1 MLFILWKMA
10 SHLDWIKRFSYSLFL
25 LFILGSFQ
33 QKEMN
38 TLTIQF
44 RAYVHGE
51 PLELNKKYQ
60 NTFGETFEI
69 TRFRFYAGKLAPV
82 YTGTHFKSK
91 IPSHYHLIDFSDS
104 ATTRIELPVTAG
116 IIYNG
121 IQFQMGID
129 SVDQNRGAQTG
140 ALDPIKGM
148 FWTWNSGYINIK
160 IEGNSPVSTQPA
172 HIFEY
177 HIGGYHD
184 IYNTVWQI
192 KLYSTNDQSF
202 LISNGKKIMIE
213 IGMDLDYLFDGPTPI
228 HIGEVPSCM
237 VPGQLARNISEN
249 FIGTFTGLTISP
261 HP

>member
-1 MLFILWKMA
+1 MPASMFQKIKGLF
-10 SHLDWIKRFSYSLFL
+10 YSLFL
-25 LFILGSFQ
+25 LFVMGSFQ
-33 QKEMN
+33 RKE
-38 TLTIQF
+38 TDSSLVIQF
-44 RAYVHGE
+44 RAYVHGA

-60 NTFGETFEI
+60 NPFGEIFEI

-82 YTGTHFKSK
+82 YSDANFKSK

-129 SVDQNRGAQTG
+129 SADQNKGAQSG
-140 ALDPIKGM
+140 ALDPAKGM

-160 IEGNSPVSTQPA
+160 IEGISPFSTQPA

-177 HIGGYHD
+177 HIGGYRD
-184 IYNTVWQI
+184 AYNTVWQI
-192 KLYSTNDQSF
+192 KLYGTNNQSF
-202 LISNGKKIMIE
+202 LISKENRIIIE
-213 IGMDLDYLFDGPTPI
+213 VGMDLDYLFDGPTPVRI
-228 HIGEVPSCM
+228 RETSSCM
-237 VPGQLARNISEN
+237 KPGELARKISEN

-261 HP
+261 NP